1 MKFIIDAQLPRRLS
15 IWLNQEGFDS
25 IHTLD
30 LPNRNKTTDTEISML
45 SIKEKRIVI
54 SKDSDFYDR
63 YFIKLEPYKL
73 IYLTTGNITTQD
85 LMNLFKRNIDQIFSE
100 IELNNVVEISRT
112 SVITIV

>member
-1 MKFIIDAQLPRRLS
+1 MKFIIAAQLPRQLS
-15 IWLNQEGFDS
+15 IWLNRKGFDS

-30 LPNRNKTTDTEISML
+30 LPNKNRTTDTEISDL
-45 SIKEKRIVI
+45 SIKEQRIVI

-73 IYLTTGNITTQD
+73 IYLTTGNLSTQE
-85 LMNLFKRNIDQIFSE
+85 LMHLFEKNIEQIFSE